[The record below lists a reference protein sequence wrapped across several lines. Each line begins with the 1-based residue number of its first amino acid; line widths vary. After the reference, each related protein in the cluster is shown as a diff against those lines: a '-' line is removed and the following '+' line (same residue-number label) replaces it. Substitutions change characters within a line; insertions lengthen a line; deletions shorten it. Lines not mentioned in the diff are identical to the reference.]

1 MLTLPLD
8 IGKVRVMVINPTFG
22 TISMLVK
29 GEEGKC
35 DIDYIERAKAA
46 RKYMEDEGMVLKK
59 TGKKDWH
66 LNVGVIH

>member
-22 TISMLVK
+22 TISMLLK

-35 DIDYIERAKAA
+35 DLDYNMRAQAA
-46 RKYMEDEGMVLKK
+46 AKYMEDEGLVQKR
-59 TGKKDWH
+59 TKKDWQ
-66 LNVGVIH
+66 LNIGVIH